1 MKPRTILTAVL
12 LVFVAV
18 SVGYLI
24 AKEAGRNPPP
34 GPEDQ
39 APAVSRETSDQETAP
54 ASTHKVL
61 AYYFHGNVRCS
72 TCRKI
77 EAYTQEAIEGTLAEA
92 LKDGRLEWQVV
103 NVDHPI
109 NEHFVQDYQLFTRS
123 VVVVGT
129 RDGKQVRWKNLERI
143 WDLVHDKGAFVNYIQ
158 DEVRAYLG
166 GEE

>member
-103 NVDHPI
+103 NVDHPS

>member
-24 AKEAGRNPPP
+24 AKEAGRNPSP

-92 LKDGRLEWQVV
+92 LKDGRLQWQVV
-103 NVDHPI
+103 NVTQPG
-109 NEHFVQDYQLFTRS
+109 NEHFIQDYQLFTRS